1 VENMLVI
8 KEYPTNGPYKKTLSK
23 FKPGQKDK
31 TEKEESRELIN
42 RTPT

>member
-31 TEKEESRELIN
+31 TEEEAVS
-42 RTPT
+42 